1 MRSDETEPVPGL
13 SLPADMSTRLLV
25 LEMTIAAVAARLP
38 QADFE
43 EVVSMLVFVAK
54 SSDAA
59 RAVEGP
65 AAEAPYLDAA
75 ERCATSMLN
84 RIASSRRTGRPLG
97 KH

>member
-1 MRSDETEPVPGL
+1 MRSDETEIPLGT
-13 SLPADMSTRLLV
+13 SLPADMNTRLLV

-38 QADFE
+38 QPDFE

-65 AAEAPYLDAA
+65 AAEMPYLDAA
-75 ERCATSMLN
+75 ERCATAMLN
-84 RIASSRRTGRPLG
+84 RIAISRRTGRPLG
-97 KH
+97 RH